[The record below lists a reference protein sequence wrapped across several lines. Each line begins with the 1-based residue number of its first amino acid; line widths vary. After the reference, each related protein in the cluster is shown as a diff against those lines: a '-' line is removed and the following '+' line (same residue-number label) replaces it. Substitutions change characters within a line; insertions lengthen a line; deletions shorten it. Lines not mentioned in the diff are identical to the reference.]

1 MVSGLVVVAG
11 TTIAFG
17 AASLVQGSPPPAET
31 LSCNDNWTG
40 AGPAAD
46 WASAANWTTGVPNGT
61 SVNACIAGDA
71 AVLVTNG
78 SFSIGELTVSAG
90 SSLAIGTGAT
100 PGTTASLSVS
110 DGLQN
115 DGALTVGPATAS
127 GPAAASDQPGLV
139 LDGPVTNTGTI
150 TVDGLLAVGS
160 SAPSETAGLAND
172 GTVGIAPGGHV
183 VMAGASTITNEPDG
197 VLAFGIDGPSS
208 SVADYGRITDGTLSL
223 AGSADPVYENGFTPS
238 PDTEYFVDT
247 GASTGAFT
255 SVLHG
260 ATADD
265 AHPGE
270 VGLTGGAPP
279 VATSTNLTSSLAAG
293 SDRGQNVQ
301 FTATVSGNDPTGSVS
316 FDAGG
321 VLLGSSLLTTS
332 ATGVT
337 SAALD
342 VSSLAVGSQA
352 ITATYL
358 GDVVFGASTSAVL
371 TQVVDP
377 DPTTV
382 TLTSSSA
389 NPQPGEPVTD
399 TATLS
404 STGPETVTPTG
415 TVSFTDDGSPVAGC
429 QSLRLPT
436 VAPLQ
441 VSCTETYASTTV
453 QTVVASYGGDEDDAG
468 SSASLVQ
475 AVGQVPTQTTVTSS
489 SATPTYGQDVT
500 LTATVTP
507 TPNATASPT
516 GTVTFYDFETTAIGT
531 VDVSTAAGTTTA
543 TLDISS
549 LMGGPHAITASYNGD
564 PAFAPSA
571 PSGPVMLN
579 VAEAPTTVTLASSGG
594 ESVVGQT
601 VVFTVTISSPAGGET
616 GTVQFAD
623 DGVTIGSG
631 AVSGGQATFQTNALA
646 LGVHP
651 VTAVYEGDDDFV
663 GNSSTTTVVQSVT
676 PASTSVDVTGNHN
689 PGLVGQ
695 GIAYTATVAVDAPGS
710 GTPTGSV
717 SFSDGGSPIPNC
729 QGLALPPT
737 SPVQVTCSVAYGTDG
752 SHSVTAIYGGE
763 ADFAAST
770 GSLVE
775 DVAPVATMTTIVPS
789 PATSTSGQSVTLTAT
804 VAPTTG
810 TSAPD
815 GAVTFTDDGTTLG
828 TSTLTTTD
836 GVTSA
841 SMLVTTLPV
850 GSDPVTASYGG
861 GAGFLASSSAEPA
874 SITVSQAATTL
885 GVLTSVNPSAAG
897 QSVTFTATAFPTT
910 GSGETG
916 TVTFFDDGARLG
928 TAAVVHGQATL
939 VVTSLSLGDH
949 DITASYDGDADFI
962 GSSTTVP
969 VSQLVVGA
977 RQI

>member
-1 MVSGLVVVAG
+1 MSGLVVVAG

-40 AGPAAD
+40 AGSAAD
-46 WASAANWTTGVPNGT
+46 WASAANWTAGVPNGT
-61 SVNACIAGDA
+61 SVNACIAGNA
-71 AVLVTNG
+71 AVLVSNG

-100 PGTTASLSVS
+100 TASLSVS
-110 DGLQN
+110 AGLQN
-115 DGALTVGPATAS
+115 DGALTVGPVPPSAT
-127 GPAAASDQPGLV
+127 SDTPGQAGLI
-139 LDGPVTNTGTI
+139 LDGPITNPGTI

-172 GTVGIAPGGHV
+172 GTVGIAPGGQV
-183 VMAGASTITNEPDG
+183 VMAGASTITNEADG
-197 VLAFGIDGPSS
+197 VLAFGIDGPPSS
-208 SVADYGRITDGTLSL
+208 AADYGRITDGTLSL
-223 AGSADPVYENGFTPS
+223 AGSADPVYEDGFTPP
-238 PDTEYFVDT
+238 PDTEYFVET
-247 GASTGAFT
+247 GASNGAFT

-265 AHPGE
+265 THPGE

-279 VATSTNLTSSLAAG
+279 VATSTDLTSSLAAG

-301 FTATVSGNDPTGSVS
+301 FTATVTPLSGTDPTGSVS
-316 FDAGG
+316 FSAGG
-321 VLLGSSLLTTS
+321 LPLGSSLLTTS

-342 VSSLAVGSQA
+342 VSSLTVGSEP

-358 GDVVFGASTSAVL
+358 GDVVFGASTSAIL

-389 NPQPGEPVTD
+389 SPQPGQPVTD
-399 TATLS
+399 TATVAS
-404 STGPETVTPTG
+404 AGPETGTPAG

-429 QSLRLPT
+429 QSLRLPI

-441 VSCTETYASTTV
+441 VGCTETYESTTT
-453 QTVVASYGGDEDDAG
+453 QTIVATYGGDEDDAG

-507 TPNATASPT
+507 TPNAAASPT
-516 GTVTFYDFETTAIGT
+516 GTVTFYDFETTAIAT
-531 VDVSTAAGTTTA
+531 VDVSTADGASTA

-564 PAFAPSA
+564 PTFAPSA
-571 PSGPVMLN
+571 PSDPVMLN
-579 VAEAPTTVTLASSGG
+579 VAEAPTMVTLASSSG

-601 VVFTVTISSPAGGET
+601 VVFTVTISSPAAGET
-616 GTVQFAD
+616 GAVQFAD

-631 AVSGGQATFQTNALA
+631 AVSGGQATFETDALA

-663 GNSSTTTVVQSVT
+663 GNSSTTTVVESVT
-676 PASTSVDVTGNHN
+676 PASTSVDVTGNHD

-717 SFSDGGSPIPNC
+717 SFSDGGSPIPTC

-737 SPVQVTCSVAYGTDG
+737 PPLEVTCSVAYGTDG
-752 SHSVTAIYGGE
+752 SHSVTATYGGD
-763 ADFAAST
+763 ANFATST
-770 GSLVE
+770 GSLIE
-775 DVAPVATMTTIVPS
+775 NVAPVSTTTTVVPS
-789 PATSTSGQSVTLTAT
+789 PPTSTSGQSVTLTAT

-810 TSAPD
+810 TSTPD
-815 GAVTFTDDGTTLG
+815 GAVTFTDDGTALG
-828 TSTLTTTD
+828 TSTLSTTD

-850 GSDPVTASYGG
+850 GSDSVTASYGG
-861 GAGFLASSSAEPA
+861 GPGFLASSSTDPA
-874 SITVSQAATTL
+874 SITVSTAATTL
-885 GVLTSVNPSAAG
+885 GLLTSVNPSAVG
-897 QSVTFTATAFPTT
+897 QSVTFTATVFPTT

-916 TVTFFDDGARLG
+916 TVTFFDGGARIG
-928 TAAVVHGQATL
+928 TGTVVHGQATL

-949 DITASYDGDADFI
+949 DITAAYDGDADFI
-962 GSSTTVP
+962 GSSTTGP